1 MLDNVHFEYIYIPES
16 SQDRLFIVSFQNK
29 TKTILNINGQLY
41 HLNSLVRYKIPVLL
55 SSALKITST
64 LDLPIFDVYEYG
76 ESKICNEY
84 HYNIFYSFDREYF
97 IGFFASCLSLLTNIK
112 DKNRIQI
119 LLISICIPFDD
130 LVYFEEQ
137 YVIFLSRI
145 KVDFNLSINLVVDEM
160 IDQVFTETKVFRGGN
175 HLLNVG
181 NFSRLLIGTLFK
193 TDKILYLDSDS
204 IVQTDLLQ
212 ILDRIDI
219 GESVLIGKKSELTLK
234 NLLNSNYY
242 RDVTN
247 LLGRE
252 LNLDSTIIYTG
263 TLIFNSIKFN
273 ESYNDILKLVKVH
286 NELPNGLYKLFTMS
300 ILNISFN
307 NKISFFDDYLIN
319 IVDLGINTIK
329 FNESVLQNADVLD
342 WSGMYK
348 PWFTNGLHKMFWERY
363 NVMDFTPKEMVIV
376 NKRTIEVGLSI
387 YKS

>member
-1 MLDNVHFEYIYIPES
+1 MLDNAHFEYTYNIENS
-16 SQDRLFIVSFQNK
+16 KDRLYIVSFQNK
-29 TKTILNINGQLY
+29 TKTILNINGQLF
-41 HLNSLVRYKIPVLL
+41 HLNSLVRYNIPILL
-55 SSALKITST
+55 STALKITST
-64 LDLPIFDVYEYG
+64 TDLPIFEIYEYG
-76 ESKICNEY
+76 DSKICSEY

-97 IGFFASCLSLLTNIK
+97 MGFFASCLSLLTNIK
-112 DKNRIQI
+112 DKNRIRI

-160 IDQVFTETKVFRGGN
+160 IDEVFIETKVFRGGN

-193 TDKILYLDSDS
+193 SSKILYLDSDS

-212 ILDRIDI
+212 ILDKIDI

-242 RDVTN
+242 SDVTN

-252 LNLDSTIIYTG
+252 LNLDSAIIYTG
-263 TLIFNSIKFN
+263 TLIFNPIKFN

-286 NELPNGLYKLFTMS
+286 NEIPNGLYKLFTMS

-319 IVDLGINTIK
+319 IVDLGINTKKI
-329 FNESVLQNADVLD
+329 NESVLKNADVLD

-348 PWFTNGLHKMFWERY
+348 PWFTNGLYKMFWEKY
-363 NVMDFTPKEMVIV
+363 NVMDFTRKEMVIV
-376 NKRTIEVGLSI
+376 NKKTIEVGLSTN
-387 YKS
+387 KS